1 MAFDLSALSSAWHGC
16 DGTEQSVNF
25 GPVGEPTLLTLTV
38 ADKKAL
44 APFVNKHYV
53 DSPFP
58 PVLSPRAAHYMRF
71 RAWGDHYGSWHSRYA
86 KTSNVLVQWSIFAQ
100 DRVYPGRIKR
110 FIQVE
115 TSIPLCSAATVELAK
130 RSTCNVTQQ
139 ELTRIGCARDR
150 MAQHRKRTVHTLA
163 VIQWYKNVKL
173 VSGTGPVAATLVV
186 LTRPD
191 LSEDVWWKDRF
202 QDDGH
207 VAAIISGFIQYPVW
221 CLRSSESTI

>member
-1 MAFDLSALSSAWHGC
+1 MVLSELQEHVRCMDLTALPVPFRGVLARLQSSESTPNGGSASTAFDLSALSSAWHGC

-86 KTSNVLVQWSIFAQ
+86 KTSNVLVQWSIFGQ
-100 DRVYPGRIKR
+100 DRVYPERIKR

-130 RSTCNVTQQ
+130 
-139 ELTRIGCARDR
+139 
-150 MAQHRKRTVHTLA
+150 
-163 VIQWYKNVKL
+163 
-173 VSGTGPVAATLVV
+173 
-186 LTRPD
+186 
-191 LSEDVWWKDRF
+191 
-202 QDDGH
+202 
-207 VAAIISGFIQYPVW
+207 
-221 CLRSSESTI
+221 